1 MATQQKTLQSQELGL
16 SEPGFRQG
24 LSTFRAQIKKQF
36 IVMKRYPIAFIT
48 SFAMVFII
56 LMVFILAAT
65 LFTPK
70 GAGDDVGIKSG
81 VIAGTMFYGFCLFM
95 FTSDTFWTI
104 GNSMRMEQYQG
115 TLESLFLTP
124 ANKFTDLAS
133 RITIIVFWTGLNTV
147 LALLLIDYIIADIP
161 FANFETA
168 IIVLLFTLLGTFGI
182 GFFMAGLGIRLK
194 ESSELL
200 ANMLQFF
207 VLILCAM
214 FFPFSVLPEPVL
226 VISRLIPLSYGVDL
240 FRSTMMGFPSGYPE
254 LASTQTEWVIVVAF
268 GIIMPIAGFLFYRW
282 SVYRQR
288 AKSGISDY

>member
-1 MATQQKTLQSQELGL
+1 MATQQKTPQSQQLGL

-81 VIAGTMFYGFCLFM
+81 VIAGK
-95 FTSDTFWTI
+95 
-104 GNSMRMEQYQG
+104 G

-133 RITIIVFWTGLNTV
+133 RISIIIFWTGLNTV

-168 IIVLLFTLLGTFGI
+168 LVVLIFTLLGTFGI
-182 GFFMAGLGIRLK
+182 GFFMAGLGIGLK

-226 VISRLIPLSYGVDL
+226 MISRLIPLSYGVDL
-240 FRSTMMGFPSGYPE
+240 FR
-254 LASTQTEWVIVVAF
+254 
-268 GIIMPIAGFLFYRW
+268 
-282 SVYRQR
+282 
-288 AKSGISDY
+288 

>member
-1 MATQQKTLQSQELGL
+1 MATQQKLGL
-16 SEPGFRQG
+16 SQPGFQQTA
-24 LSTFRAQIKKQF
+24 STFRAQIKKQF

-56 LMVFILAAT
+56 LMIFILAAT
-65 LFTPK
+65 LFAPK
-70 GAGDDVGIKSG
+70 DGSGGGGIQSG

-104 GNSMRMEQYQG
+104 GNSIRQEQYQG

-133 RITIIVFWTGLNTV
+133 RITIIVIWTGLNTIA
-147 LALLLIDYIIADIP
+147 ALLMIDYIIADIP
-161 FANFETA
+161 FRNFEVGM
-168 IIVLLFTLLGTFGI
+168 IVLFFTLSGTFGV

-214 FFPFSVLPEPVL
+214 FFPFSVLPDPVL
-226 VISRLIPLSYGVDL
+226 AISRVIPLSYGVDL

-254 LASTQTEWVIVVAF
+254 LASAQTEWFIVTSF
-268 GIIMPIAGFLFYRW
+268 GIIMPIVGFLFYRW
-282 SVYRQR
+282 SITKQR
-288 AKSGISDY
+288 SKGGISDY